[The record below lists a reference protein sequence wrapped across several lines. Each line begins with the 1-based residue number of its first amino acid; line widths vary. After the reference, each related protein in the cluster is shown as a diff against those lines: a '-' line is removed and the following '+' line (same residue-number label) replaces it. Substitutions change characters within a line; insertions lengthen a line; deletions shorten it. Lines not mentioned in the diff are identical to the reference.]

1 MKLQPPATAFDQ
13 TSNLDSRAVH
23 ETALYDPAAHDDQ
36 IVVMFETPA
45 DAQAAL
51 DRLTAE
57 GLAGDAAITERTADG
72 ANAGVNSEGG
82 NTGLWGALK
91 GLFAQDA
98 EVHGMAEG
106 VNRGHALLVLHP
118 AIETRSRAIGVLEAC
133 NPIDFDARLEQWRT
147 AGWQALH
154 DQQASG
160 GAMPGSQS
168 APPERPRVGVRDP
181 ARDGSGVRSYYAP
194 R

>member
-13 TSNLDSRAVH
+13 TSNLDGRAVH
-23 ETALYDPAAHDDQ
+23 EVALYDPAAHDDQ

-82 NTGLWGALK
+82 NTGFWGAMK
-91 GLFAQDA
+91 GLFAPDA
-98 EVHGMAEG
+98 EVHGLAEG

-118 AIETRSRAIGVLEAC
+118 AIETRTRVIEVLEAS
-133 NPIDFDARLEQWRT
+133 NPIDFDARLEHWRT

-154 DQQASG
+154 DQQATQAASL
-160 GAMPGSQS
+160 
-168 APPERPRVGVRDP
+168 ERPRTGVRDTTRGGT
-181 ARDGSGVRSYYAP
+181 AVRSYFAP
-194 R
+194 RLGQQG

>member
-13 TSNLDSRAVH
+13 TSNLDGRAVH
-23 ETALYDPAAHDDQ
+23 EVALYDPAAHDDQ

-45 DAQAAL
+45 DAPAAL

-57 GLAGDAAITERTADG
+57 GLAGDPPITERTADG

-82 NTGLWGALK
+82 NTGFWGAMK
-91 GLFAQDA
+91 GLFAPDA
-98 EVHGMAEG
+98 EVHGLAEG

-118 AIETRSRAIGVLEAC
+118 AIEARTRTIELLEAC

-154 DQQASG
+154 DQQAAAS
-160 GAMPGSQS
+160 
-168 APPERPRVGVRDP
+168 PERPRAGVRDT
-181 ARDGSGVRSYYAP
+181 ARGGAAVRSYYAP
-194 R
+194 RTGQQG